1 LLFMRK
7 VRFGII
13 GCGRISDLHA
23 LGYRNYDRAEIVAVC
38 ATVEGRVRE
47 KASLWGARRWYLDYR
62 QLLKDDEVDA
72 VEILTPHY
80 LHKQMAIEAAE
91 AGKHVSVE
99 KPMAITVS
107 ECEEMIQAARRAGV
121 KLQVFEDY
129 IFYPPLAKAKEL
141 LDAGMIGEPCA
152 IRLKKAEGD
161 PSLEWPIEERTKA
174 WRRDPAK
181 SGGGDIID
189 GGHHQ
194 FAVARCMLGEVGKV
208 SAFIHHE
215 WGSRPETPAMIIWT
229 YREGG
234 RYGVLEMTEQPEM
247 YIETKYYAS
256 DERVEIS
263 GKAGYIWVNR
273 RTAGLLK
280 TAPLVIYRDGE
291 TTHFGKLEEEYEAG
305 FINALHHFVD
315 CILEDKKPL
324 FDGEEGKKTLKMI
337 MAAYQSARTG
347 RVIDPN
353 EMV

>member
-23 LGYRNYDRAEIVAVC
+23 LGYRNYDRAEIIAVSD
-38 ATVEGRVRE
+38 TVEGRVRE

-91 AGKHVSVE
+91 AGKHVSVQ

-152 IRLKKAEGD
+152 IRLKVASGYTNLGWAVGED
-161 PSLEWPIEERTKA
+161 TKA
-174 WRRDPAK
+174 WRSDPQK
-181 SGGGDIID
+181 SGGLNH
-189 GGHHQ
+189 HHQ
-194 FAVARCMLGEVGKV
+194 YALAKHMLGEVGKV
-208 SAFIHHE
+208 SALLPDFEGH
-215 WGSRPETPAMIIWT
+215 PESGMIIWT

-234 RYGVLEMTEQPEM
+234 RYGVLEMTEQPRLL
-247 YIETKYYAS
+247 IESRYYAD

-273 RTAGLLK
+273 CTGKLLK
-280 TAPLVIYRDGE
+280 VAPLVIYRDGE
-291 TTHFGKLEEEYEAG
+291 TTHFGKLEEEWETG
-305 FINALHHFVD
+305 FINTSHHFVD

-324 FDGEEGKKTLKMI
+324 FDGEEGKKTLQFV
-337 MAAYQSARTG
+337 MASYQSAITG
-347 RVIDPN
+347 RVIDPS
-353 EMV
+353 EMI